1 MQGDFDWSTGKNTV
15 AGKNYQQP
23 ISRVNFI
30 PYFCVPKIVI
40 TFYCWILNLKMS
52 KLIESALEE
61 MVCMRKESL
70 YSWQHLLIDL
80 NGISMCLFNIRLW
93 NVHLEHFCSG
103 VIYST
108 YSSLFCFSG
117 TNINDSPSKHI
128 DEILDDWKDIYE
140 NTQHGL
146 ALCCN
151 VSKVNTIEVI
161 DIHSVMEVLPTV
173 LEIEKE
179 TFIGDSLLYAWCSW
193 FFYRWL
199 YFID

>member
-1 MQGDFDWSTGKNTV
+1 MIHWKEHCGREELSTTYISGQFYTLVSCAKNRDNV
-15 AGKNYQQP
+15 L
-23 ISRVNFI
+23 SLNFE
-30 PYFCVPKIVI
+30 PEDV
-40 TFYCWILNLKMS
+40 

-70 YSWQHLLIDL
+70 FSWQHLLIDL

-128 DEILDDWKDIYE
+128 DEILDDWKDMRIH
-140 NTQHGL
+140 NM

-161 DIHSVMEVLPTV
+161 DIHSVMEVLPTM

-179 TFIGDSLLYAWCSW
+179 TFIDDSVLYAWFSW
-193 FFYRWL
+193 FFYR
-199 YFID
+199 

>member
-1 MQGDFDWSTGKNTV
+1 MIHWKEHCGREELSTTYISGQFYTLLSCAKNRDNV
-15 AGKNYQQP
+15 LLL
-23 ISRVNFI
+23 NFE
-30 PYFCVPKIVI
+30 PEDV
-40 TFYCWILNLKMS
+40 

-70 YSWQHLLIDL
+70 FSWQHLLIDL